1 MGAWSHEPFGNDT
14 ACDWVFELEGSTDFE
29 VIEQAFDQMIDDDDE
44 YLDADYGC
52 VAHAAAE
59 LLAKVLGEGT
69 QNESYPEGIDEWIA
83 TLTSEPSAALLQ
95 KAVVALDLLLSE
107 ESELNELWEES
118 GENYPLWKE
127 NIATLKAFLIAG

>member
-29 VIEQAFDQMIDDDDE
+29 VIEQAFDQMINDDDE